1 MKKLLITLAFF
12 SSLSFVALGVASA
25 QVTANTTANTVVQT
39 QNITTA
45 DLGVSNPGL
54 LPTNPFYFIKEWGRG
69 IRMFFTFNQVSKAQ
83 YELSITNQ
91 KAAELVKVQELDPKN
106 NQAIQEAIDNYNGN
120 LSSLKDRL
128 NGISQNSDVPAVD
141 ELLTHLAEKVIKQKD
156 LIDQLKNDNPELVQ
170 KLDEAENN
178 IDDSMKTAIDK
189 LDTPDNLKERI
200 QKLIQAQP
208 ATQVGEI
215 NALDILNQMQSNA
228 TNSET
233 IQKLSELKNEQV
245 KNLEDKIENGDI
257 STTDAVDVLK
267 QLPQLDVN
275 KLKVLNDLKDATTNV
290 DFKAKLQAILPQ
302 VTKDAV
308 NTDDSTNDGVKE
320 KATPSN
326 ENQ

>member
-12 SSLSFVALGVASA
+12 SSLNFVALGVASA
-25 QVTANTTANTVVQT
+25 QVTANTTANTVAQT

-69 IRMFFTFNQVSKAQ
+69 IRMFFTFDQVSKAK
-83 YELSITNQ
+83 YELNITNQ
-91 KAAELVKVQELDPKN
+91 KAAELSKVQELDPKN
-106 NQAIQEAIDNYNGN
+106 NQAIQEAINNYNSN
-120 LSSLKDRL
+120 LASLKDRL
-128 NGISQNSDVPAVD
+128 NNIDQNSDTPAVND
-141 ELLTHLAEKVIKQKD
+141 LLTQLADKIVKQHD
-156 LIDQLKNDNPELVQ
+156 LVDQLKATNPELVQ
-170 KLDEAENN
+170 KLDEAQNN
-178 IDDSMKTAIDK
+178 INDSMKTAIDK

-208 ATQVGEI
+208 TTQGGEI
-215 NALDILNQMQSNA
+215 NALNILNQIQSSA
-228 TNSET
+228 TNSEA

-245 KNLEDKIENGDI
+245 KSLEDKIESGDI

-275 KLKVLNDLKDATTNV
+275 KLKVLNDLKDATNNV

-302 VTKDAV
+302 ISNDAV
-308 NTDDSTNDGVKE
+308 NADNSANDGAKTE
-320 KATPSN
+320 TKPGN